1 MTEPTTEPTEPD
13 TDELTPEVTPDP
25 ETEPPAEPETETEPE
40 TFPAAYV
47 KELRDEN
54 KTRRLEAKE
63 ATDRAEDLAKRL
75 HTALVTATGRLADP
89 TDLPYDPE
97 HLEDPDNSQRP
108 WTPFWPASRTW
119 RHGGRPAT
127 SARVSPV
134 VAVASTSPHSCG
146 HERERTRDEDCLRTA
161 RLLHPR

>member
-1 MTEPTTEPTEPD
+1 MTEPTTETAPDAEPIEDQQTE
-13 TDELTPEVTPDP
+13 P
-25 ETEPPAEPETETEPE
+25 ETEQTEEPTVEPETEPE

-89 TDLPYDPE
+89 TDLPYNPE
-97 HLEDPDNSQRP
+97 HLDAPDKLTAAVDALLAAKP
-108 WTPFWPASRTW
+108 HLASRRPTGSIGQGES
-119 RHGGRPAT
+119 GGGGSVDLA
-127 SARVSPV
+127 AL
-134 VAVASTSPHSCG
+134 
-146 HERERTRDEDCLRTA
+146 LRSRA
-161 RLLHPR
+161 